1 MQIIKKTRRQET
13 REDLKGLRINS
24 EEPNPIG
31 CDAIG
36 FKHSNPTLSSAGI
49 PLKSGS
55 EHRPV
60 TKPKPFKSTL
70 YKSHCEG
77 SFVREPNNIYGP
89 QRNRVLTIGAVC
101 GEACA
106 LAQVAVESTLWQ
118 AEISVVSSV
127 SGDI

>member
-49 PLKSGS
+49 PLKSGIRTGTS
-55 EHRPV
+55 PRDQ
-60 TKPKPFKSTL
+60 T
-70 YKSHCEG
+70 
-77 SFVREPNNIYGP
+77 
-89 QRNRVLTIGAVC
+89 
-101 GEACA
+101 
-106 LAQVAVESTLWQ
+106 Q
-118 AEISVVSSV
+118 AF
-127 SGDI
+127 